1 MKNSNYQIKN
11 YIFLF
16 SLITT
21 IYFSNLNFT
30 YADAIRTI
38 YGKVKDNKTKNTLP
52 GAKIKIEEKNGLEE
66 KSNGN
71 NVSLSKRGTFADA
84 KGEFKL
90 PLEKN
95 DKSIKIFSI
104 GYKTKTINVN
114 DLQDTIEIFLD
125 LEPIQTATANVTAKI
140 EVNEIIKRAIQKRQE
155 NIDKLK
161 TFQGNLYSKLTI
173 ELDGSIFDAA
183 ETNTNVSGN
192 SIGIS
197 SNFGNDNDAEKEKRQ
212 LEKNKMFI
220 LETFSE
226 NFKDYEKNIDKSY
239 IQQRRQTA
247 NLKPQDNLLVLSKF
261 VNFYEDEIDV
271 INTKIVS
278 PLAENALSYYK
289 YKLLDRKQLDD
300 RFIYIIEVISD
311 TKLFPTFNGTLSIVE
326 GTYNLVELKLTPSD
340 DTAIQFFKH
349 LTYTQNYEEF
359 DGGVWYPTLLETY
372 ARAKIDFVKGIL
384 DVGADVNV
392 TSIYNNVKINRPL
405 PDSIYNQNIARIITA
420 PYADSN
426 KIEFWEKNSLRTIS
440 QKELDIYNKI
450 DSLAQIDS
458 TETNKEDDNFS
469 INFLPIS
476 DFNRVAG
483 YELGVDLTTTF
494 FNSIDIYTKSSYSFG
509 QKKFYGEVG
518 FGFDIFDSK
527 SFKSQISANYISQ
540 IATSNYVRPYA
551 RAVNSLF
558 ALTNYSDFYDYFHN
572 EGYEIKLDN
581 KYEFLNFKFI
591 YQDTRNNNLFKT
603 TDDNLFASDENESG
617 NLLNWRKL
625 DYMNNNDLVDEGR
638 YKKLIA
644 KFDFFGDSYRPKGDN
659 LDYKFGIHGML
670 LDNEIQN
677 DLLLSYQFKANIYLP
692 LIYTG
697 YEPISLELHSNFSK
711 TEQNMP
717 TQYLFRLPT
726 SVGFISSD
734 FAFLTAPLGYFGG
747 YETQV
752 YGSKLNT
759 SDLLWRALGLPTY
772 EGRGIELSF
781 SAMTGR
787 TFNNKEKSYISTKGQ
802 YFSEIGFGFHRI
814 PVFISNVVYLGFDVR
829 FGLGPIREEPIGVAI
844 NLTTPF

>member
-1 MKNSNYQIKN
+1 MKQPKYYIKN
-11 YIFLF
+11 CFTFLILLNCLF
-16 SLITT
+16 ICS
-21 IYFSNLNFT
+21 YNFT
-30 YADAIRTI
+30 YADAVRTI

-52 GAKIKIEEKNGLEE
+52 GAKIKIEEKGVDNKLI
-66 KSNGN
+66 
-71 NVSLSKRGTFADA
+71 LSKRGTFANA

-95 DKSIKIFSI
+95 DKSIKVYSI
-104 GYKTKTINVN
+104 GYKTKTINISELN
-114 DLQDTIEIFLD
+114 DTIDIFLD

-197 SNFGNDNDAEKEKRQ
+197 SNFGSNNDAEKEKRQ

-226 NFKDYEKNIDKSY
+226 NFKDYEQNIDKSY
-239 IQQRRQTA
+239 IKQRRQTA

-261 VNFYEDEIDV
+261 VNFYEDEMNV

-278 PLAENALSYYK
+278 PLSENALNYYK
-289 YKLLDRKQLDD
+289 FKLIDRKQLDD

-326 GTYNLVELKLTPSD
+326 GTYNLVELKLQPSD
-340 DTAIQFFKH
+340 ETAIQFFKH
-349 LTYTQNYEEF
+349 LTYIQNYEEF
-359 DGGVWYPTLLETY
+359 DGGVWYPTLLETS
-372 ARAKIDFVKGIL
+372 ARAKINFVKGIL

-392 TSIYNNVKINRPL
+392 TSIYNDVKINKSL
-405 PDSIYNQNIARIITA
+405 PDSIYNKEIARIITA

-426 KIEFWEKNSLRTIS
+426 KIEFWEKNSLRSIS

-450 DSLAQIDS
+450 DSLAQLDS
-458 TETNKEDDNFS
+458 NDTNKENDNFS
-469 INFLPIS
+469 LNFLPIS

-483 YELGVDLTTTF
+483 YELGLDFTTGIYNT
-494 FNSIDIYTKSSYSFG
+494 IDIYTKASYSIG
-509 QKKFYGEVG
+509 QKKFYGEAG
-518 FGFDIFDSK
+518 FGFEIYNSK
-527 SFKSQISANYISQ
+527 SFTSKITANYISQ

-551 RAVNSLF
+551 RAVNSFF
-558 ALTNYSDFYDYFHN
+558 AITNYSDFYDYFHN

-581 KYEFLNFKFI
+581 TYKFLNFKLIF
-591 YQDTRNNNLFKT
+591 QDTRNNNLFRT
-603 TDDNLFASDENESG
+603 SDDNLFASKEQKSG
-617 NLLNWRKL
+617 NTLNWRKL
-625 DYMNNNDLVDEGR
+625 DYMNNNDLVIEGR
-638 YKKLIA
+638 FRKLIG
-644 KFDFFGDSYRPKGDN
+644 KFDFFEDSYRAKGDD
-659 LDYKFGIHGML
+659 LDYKFGFHGML
-670 LDNEIQN
+670 LENVSNNENDN
-677 DLLLSYQFKANIYLP
+677 LLSSYQLKANLYFP
-692 LIYTG
+692 LIFTG
-697 YEPISLELHSNFSK
+697 YEPISLELHTTFSK
-711 TEQNMP
+711 TENNMP

-752 YGSKLNT
+752 YGAKLNT
-759 SDLLWRALGLPTY
+759 SDLLWRAIGLPTY
-772 EGRGIELSF
+772 EGRGIELTF

-787 TFNNKEKSYISTKGQ
+787 AFNNIEKSYISTNGQ

-814 PVFISNVVYLGFDVR
+814 PLFITDIVYLGFDMR
-829 FGLGPIREEPIGVAI
+829 FGLGPIKEENIGVAF
-844 NLTTPF
+844 NLSTPF